1 MNGIIIVT
9 KQPTIE
15 KLWSA
20 VYICWGYDIMNY
32 KKYAAIILSALCLT
46 ACGNNTAASD
56 ETAAGISETTVEASE
71 TTTAETAEETE
82 ITETEPEETF
92 EETTDDYDTGNPE
105 EGLVYFVQP
114 SISQDSEKSSV
125 DSWECRDGEVLR
137 DFHYDG
143 EWDYRKELIFAFSN
157 YTDEPMTVDSIQIVR
172 DSDGVPMTFTN
183 GSDTLEIDFTVEPL
197 HKTDYLLKSADFDY
211 SACESG
217 IYRTV
222 VSFGG
227 EKSEFNFFIDNC
239 GLYRSK
245 HTSENWG
252 SYDDNGSYISYEYD
266 VFAPTFLS
274 EEQQQIF
281 AEAQGIMWDW
291 FWCES
296 YLPQDY
302 IDKHTPDDFKQMLYG
317 VFTKKYADEL
327 SKKYIDKNGEF
338 IPMDGARGGDIF
350 YFDHCFFPVSA
361 DDSTVEFKAV
371 VTYAHSDWPY
381 VVSFDDDFHYVM
393 KNTGDGWRVDRFDLW
408 N

>member
-1 MNGIIIVT
+1 MKSFGR
-9 KQPTIE
+9 
-15 KLWSA
+15 LF
-20 VYICWGYDIMNY
+20 ICWGYDILNY

-71 TTTAETAEETE
+71 TTTAETAE
-82 ITETEPEETF
+82 ETEPEETF

-222 VSFGG
+222 VNFGG
-227 EKSEFNFFIDNC
+227 EKSEFRFFIDNC
-239 GLYRSK
+239 GLHSEK
-245 HTSENWG
+245 HTEEGCSGSEE
-252 SYDDNGSYISYEYD
+252 NGTLVTYEYD
-266 VFAPTFLS
+266 VYAPTFLTD
-274 EEQQQIF
+274 EQQHIF
-281 AEAQGIMWDW
+281 AQASGVMGTW
-291 FWCES
+291 FWADRYMPKVYTEA
-296 YLPQDY
+296 
-302 IDKHTPDDFKQMLYG
+302 HTPEYFMEMLYD
-317 VFTKKYADEL
+317 VFTKEFSDRLAKD
-327 SKKYIDKNGEF
+327 YIGGDGEF
-338 IPMDGARGGDIF
+338 ILGGGGRGTDLL
-350 YFDHCFFPVSA
+350 YFDHCFIPVSS
-361 DDSTVEFKAV
+361 DENTVEFKAV
-371 VTYAHSDWPY
+371 VISCHPDSPY
-381 VVSFDDDFHYVM
+381 DVSFNDDYHYVM
-393 KNTGDGWRVDRFDLW
+393 KNTENGWRVDRFDLW